1 MIRGLQFD
9 DIDRIVELEREESS
23 PWTRNSLVQ
32 EIDCIG
38 GLQFTAE
45 DERTETLLGW
55 CCCRWLDQEAEL
67 LRITVL
73 GTRRKNGVASAL
85 LAHLIRQLVASGV
98 ATLFLEVRAHNHPA
112 LQFYRKHGFIEIG
125 LRRKYYDDPQ
135 DDALIFSK
143 NLLYD

>member
-1 MIRGLQFD
+1 
-9 DIDRIVELEREESS
+9 
-23 PWTRNSLVQ
+23 
-32 EIDCIG
+32 
-38 GLQFTAE
+38 
-45 DERTETLLGW
+45 
-55 CCCRWLDQEAEL
+55 